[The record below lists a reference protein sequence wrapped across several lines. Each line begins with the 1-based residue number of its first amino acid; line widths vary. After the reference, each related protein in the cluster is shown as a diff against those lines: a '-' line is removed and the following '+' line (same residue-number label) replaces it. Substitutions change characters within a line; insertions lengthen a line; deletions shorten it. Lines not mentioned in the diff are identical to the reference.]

1 MMDLSDKNE
10 TKKMIHDGMVEAL
23 EQVVFPRFD
32 KLEEDIGDLKEK
44 VDGLDEKVDGL
55 TQAVEILDS
64 DMGGVKMRL
73 SEVEKKL
80 NTVLDN
86 SLILRNHEKR
96 IIKLE
101 SAIA

>member
-1 MMDLSDKNE
+1 MNTGDKKE
-10 TKKMIHDGMVEAL
+10 IKEMIFEGIFEAL
-23 EQVVFPRFD
+23 EQVVIPRFD
-32 KLEEDIGDLKEK
+32 KLEENIGELKVK
-44 VDGLDEKVDGL
+44 VDGLEVKVDGL

-80 NTVLDN
+80 DTVLDN

-101 SAIA
+101 SALA

>member
-1 MMDLSDKNE
+1 MNIKE
-10 TKKMIHDGMVEAL
+10 IKEMIFEGIFEAL
-23 EQVVFPRFD
+23 EQVVIPRFD
-32 KLEEDIGDLKEK
+32 KLEENIGELKVK
-44 VDGLDEKVDGL
+44 VDGLEVKVDGL

-80 NTVLDN
+80 DTVLDN

-101 SAIA
+101 SALA

>member
-1 MMDLSDKNE
+1 
-10 TKKMIHDGMVEAL
+10 MIFEGIFEAL
-23 EQVVFPRFD
+23 EQVVIPRFD
-32 KLEEDIGDLKEK
+32 KLEENIGELKVK
-44 VDGLDEKVDGL
+44 VDGLEVKVDGL

-80 NTVLDN
+80 DTVLDN

-101 SAIA
+101 SALA

>member
-1 MMDLSDKNE
+1 MMNTGDKKE
-10 TKKMIHDGMVEAL
+10 IKEMIFEGIFEAL
-23 EQVVFPRFD
+23 EQVVIPRFD
-32 KLEEDIGDLKEK
+32 KLEENIGELKVK
-44 VDGLDEKVDGL
+44 VDGLEVKVDGL

-80 NTVLDN
+80 DTVLDN

-101 SAIA
+101 SALA